1 MLHTVDNSLMVNNFN
16 RLIKAISILMV
27 QGLTYIIAKTTIMT
41 DQTIEVSNQ
50 QVAGPIEHSAST
62 SYPEAAFW
70 LHVYPPL
77 GDRKVP
83 MPDARMICPWTL
95 AAELAD
101 DGTASPRRQ
110 NILEA
115 LKRGLKT
122 IRQYGLPAYRILF
135 AEEHSTRMISVW
147 VD

>member
-1 MLHTVDNSLMVNNFN
+1 MRDQIIELSE
-16 RLIKAISILMV
+16 RP
-27 QGLTYIIAKTTIMT
+27 LTPAQTGRQT
-41 DQTIEVSNQ
+41 DD
-50 QVAGPIEHSAST
+50 ALPA

-77 GDRKVP
+77 GDRKAPLLNAQMV
-83 MPDARMICPWTL
+83 CPWTL

-101 DGTASPRRQ
+101 DTTPATRRQ
-110 NILEA
+110 NVLEA

-135 AEEHSTRMISVW
+135 TREFGTGMVNVW